1 MTINKKQSSKAVTE
15 IAEKT
20 LHDPHA
26 SKIAKSFAGSVLAQR
41 HTNKQTGAAME
52 HKASQ
57 ALRSPKYSEET
68 RRMAASLIAQSNKER
83 KSK

>member
-1 MTINKKQSSKAVTE
+1 
-15 IAEKT
+15 
-20 LHDPHA
+20 
-26 SKIAKSFAGSVLAQR
+26 
-41 HTNKQTGAAME
+41 ME
-52 HKASQ
+52 HKASE